1 MKKEK
6 KRFSLKKRL
15 LALFMALAMVL
26 GVVYIGNRTQRRVVA
41 DEPIPEGELY
51 EDDVLYQR
59 ISAIGIDHWGVM
71 GGPNYLHYIVPTK
84 KLVLTLPEEN
94 KQELD
99 HAGDYPDFVDD
110 DGKIYTSAPADTDLH
125 KTNISY
131 DFIFK
136 FMKHG
141 SLTEE
146 AKGLSLNEDPENG
159 VYKCVDL
166 VWFKNPTIMADQTGN
181 DDAYTGDLDVTSE
194 DSFGAPEV
202 KASILLDGAAVT
214 PVAVDVDNANK
225 LVELSN
231 EAFGEIEPL
240 VDPDGYDYT
249 VEYYGSFRYDL
260 INKTDNETVMEG
272 KENLDEIRNYLNQQS
287 VDQDKE
293 YQLVK
298 RYSSNAYNKVVG
310 DADSDAF
317 VRNFYLGLSGVQTQV
332 GSEHQNYDEYS
343 TINLNA
349 NVSQDIYFQFNSAE
363 KMEVAVDPGE
373 FAGTLDPKSGE
384 NEYFYQAVIHGAPAD
399 NGMTRTFTFTA
410 KGKDTNN
417 AQETITLNITFTDVN
432 TKVNIT
438 KVTVN
443 NSGTDEELS
452 PVGDV
457 YYSSSNKVKIT
468 AEAKA
473 DDVIIDNGSV
483 IPYLNE
489 GTDDVAGA
497 ALYPTG
503 EENKY
508 TGELTL
514 TADTPTTVFVEASA
528 AGVKAKSDAIKV
540 LYDSKDPK
548 FGKAT
553 LHGMVSGSDVDQEL
567 TDSGT
572 FGNKISVKN
581 NHPFSLSVSPS
592 DDSLSEV
599 KGKRVVRDIGTTDG
613 TEEEVAFAYQGDG
626 TYLLSETVT
635 DSFVG
640 KEAVYTVT
648 AKDQSGR
655 ETSKQY
661 IVQFVEDKNSIE
673 HVITFG
679 SDNKEVEPEGGEY
692 GPINSG
698 TFSITYTI
706 VSSEKIRPSYGAFFS
721 YGGTEDDVTADVAAT
736 ESMSIVDGVEE
747 YTYTYTRTVAL
758 DYSQEYE
765 NALFRFVNENGIEER
780 DTISIVYVDL
790 TDPTVD
796 ALPVND
802 QWVNE
807 YYLFVKYADPMN
819 VNEDDHTLDDTYSS
833 GVKTVTIKQEVG
845 EEGQKNYNLITN
857 IINIDDSKK
866 SEGTLEGIDVI
877 GSVDFYGTRIDIYA
891 TDNAGNDSQHVTGT
905 YYVDKSKPVTK
916 EANIAL
922 RWQNNN
928 GGYSVNNL
936 FALRNGKLF
945 GGNGVNIF
953 KNPTLIIEPQ
963 DNIGVK
969 YVKATVTRSY
979 LGNKEE
985 TGVVYYS
992 QDASGGAP
1000 IVCAKTEPTTPG
1012 MNFKINADNPRT
1024 LCELISTALRDGSDI
1039 SSAFAAG
1046 DFDGDYVL
1054 KFEVVDN
1061 AGNENDKLVEGKF
1074 TLINKGPTNTIEV
1087 TSVPKTQ
1094 EGNVKY
1100 YDGNATVKLTVTDA
1114 MGRKKDGE
1122 KITDSI
1128 DSELTSAIDTNG
1140 WKGAAPTFTNSG
1152 TITKEGRHEMSVQAF
1167 GRTGLAAPKASAV
1180 AVIDLTDPAV
1190 SLTYNDE
1197 KIDTTKKYFGV
1208 KAGIR
1213 LSASDTNLM
1222 SVEWTVKTTPSDGSE
1237 STTETMNSA
1246 GTFSCTKDAT
1256 YEVSYVVTDKALR
1269 KTTGSAVFV
1278 VDTTAPTNDITIDKS
1293 VTPDPAKIS
1302 QYYDGYINNATGVT
1316 YRYGLYYNTSV
1327 RLNFTVKD
1335 YNTSEISA
1343 LDTQTGETLSLS
1355 WSGPDA
1361 KGVQTATTTISG
1373 DGPHRIQLSTT
1384 DSAGNTANRVAIG
1397 FTIDTQKPVLSTT
1410 LNGISYTGLRY
1421 LNTTGVVGVS
1431 ISDSYKDENDIAQ
1444 SVKRTQP
1451 SQAAE
1456 VLTSTVSE
1464 GAQSFDVEADY
1475 EVTYRATDRA
1485 GNVSDPVTVS
1495 FRVDKTEPA
1504 LTISGI
1510 ANRGTATQDVTISY
1524 GMREAFYWDM
1534 EDAEISIFKK
1544 LDGGNSQL
1552 LRTDKF
1558 NPGNANAVM
1567 SQLFTEDGEYSFTFK
1582 AADKAGNTAETSYS
1596 FILDGNA
1603 PLITLSGVSNYDKT
1617 EKNVEFTA
1625 QINETFYLSNKVEI
1639 SGKRKDKYG
1648 DTYDVDFGTIS
1659 VNSSNPAT
1667 VEKKFAEDGIYDIV
1681 VKATDRAGNKSEQKV
1696 HFTIDT
1702 EAPELT
1708 GLEAYDGTVINEFNG
1723 VPDIEDMIIDLTVCK
1738 YKFYLDGVEY
1748 DGNGDIAQGSHVF
1761 RVDVTDEMGHTL
1773 TENNEFSF
1781 KFDSVAPTI
1790 LIDGIEEG
1798 ENLQEAREI
1807 TVSLQ
1812 LNEDTLKSVKLNGK
1826 DMPIKDNACTFTV
1839 DSKGDYELVVTAE
1852 DAAGNVTTQTL
1863 NFDYEKSSS
1872 WLWLILGIIG
1882 AVVIVGGGF
1891 FILLAKKRKK
1901 DEEK

>member
-1 MKKEK
+1 M
-6 KRFSLKKRL
+6 
-15 LALFMALAMVL
+15 
-26 GVVYIGNRTQRRVVA
+26 
-41 DEPIPEGELY
+41 
-51 EDDVLYQR
+51 
-59 ISAIGIDHWGVM
+59 
-71 GGPNYLHYIVPTK
+71 
-84 KLVLTLPEEN
+84 
-94 KQELD
+94 
-99 HAGDYPDFVDD
+99 
-110 DGKIYTSAPADTDLH
+110 
-125 KTNISY
+125 
-131 DFIFK
+131 
-136 FMKHG
+136 
-141 SLTEE
+141 
-146 AKGLSLNEDPENG
+146 
-159 VYKCVDL
+159 
-166 VWFKNPTIMADQTGN
+166 
-181 DDAYTGDLDVTSE
+181 
-194 DSFGAPEV
+194 
-202 KASILLDGAAVT
+202 
-214 PVAVDVDNANK
+214 
-225 LVELSN
+225 VELSN

-363 KMEVAVDPGE
+363 KMEVAVDQGE

-399 NGMTRTFTFTA
+399 NGTTRTFTFTA

-613 TEEEVAFAYQGDG
+613 TEEEVTFVNQGDG

-736 ESMSIVDGVEE
+736 ESVSIVDGVEE

-790 TDPTVD
+790 TDPTVEE
-796 ALPVND
+796 LEPHD
-802 QWVNE
+802 QWEKEYVLVIRYADLKKKNE
-807 YYLFVKYADPMN
+807 ADSSLDDKYA
-819 VNEDDHTLDDTYSS
+819 S
-833 GVKTVTIKQEVG
+833 GVKTVTVKQ
-845 EEGQKNYNLITN
+845 N
-857 IINIDDSKK
+857 
-866 SEGTLEGIDVI
+866 GIDTVYNVDPAS
-877 GSVDFYGTRIDIYA
+877 SVDQYGVLADVKVAQSPDLSGTKIEIWA
-891 TDNAGNDSQHVTGT
+891 TDRADNKSQHVKGT
-905 YYVDKSKPVTK
+905 YYVDGTKPNTQEK
-916 EANIAL
+916 NIAL
-922 RWQNNN
+922 RWQRKGNFL
-928 GGYSVNNL
+928 VQNL
-936 FALRNGKLF
+936 NALRNSQLF
-945 GGNGVNIF
+945 GGNGEFEF
-953 KNPTLIIEPQ
+953 KNPTMIIEPS

-969 YVKATVTRSY
+969 FVKVTVTRTY
-979 LGNKEE
+979 KGNKE
-985 TGVVYYS
+985 TGTVYYS
-992 QDASGGAP
+992 KDAADPASP
-1000 IVCAKTEPTTPG
+1000 IICAKDAPVVPG
-1012 MNFKINADNPRT
+1012 MNFRINANDPRT

-1039 SSAFAAG
+1039 SAAFEAG
-1046 DFDGDYVL
+1046 EFDGDYVL
-1054 KFEVVDN
+1054 KFEVEDN
-1061 AGNENDKLVEGKF
+1061 AGNQNNSQLKEARF
-1074 TLINKGPTNTIEV
+1074 TLVNGGPTNTIEV
-1087 TSVPKTQ
+1087 TSTPKTQ

-1100 YDGNATVKLTVTDA
+1100 FDGNADVKITVMDG
-1114 MGRKKDGE
+1114 MGRNKE
-1122 KITDSI
+1122 TITDTVN
-1128 DSELTSAIDTNG
+1128 SELTSVIDPNKWAG
-1140 WKGAAPTFTNSG
+1140 SVPEFTNSG
-1152 TITKEGRHEMSVQAF
+1152 TIKQEGRHEMSVQAF

-1617 EKNVEFTA
+1617 EKNVEFAA

-1648 DTYDVDFGTIS
+1648 DIYDVDFGTIS